1 MIAYID
7 GALVEK
13 SPTHAV
19 IDCGGVGYFL
29 NISLNT
35 YSKLP
40 EEGKVKLH
48 AHLAVREDAHTL
60 YGFADKSERQMFREL
75 ISVSG
80 IGASTARVILSSLS
94 PEQLTNAILNGDVGQ
109 FRAIKGVGPKSAQR
123 IIIDLKDKV
132 GKEEVNLDPTMALS
146 NNKRDEAL
154 SALVMLGFQKSKATQ
169 VVDKVLKSHGAD
181 ISVEELV
188 KTALNNL

>member
-19 IDCGGVGYFL
+19 IDCGGVGYFI

-40 EEGKVKLH
+40 EEGRCKLH
-48 AHLAVREDAHTL
+48 THLAVREDAHTL
-60 YGFADKSERQMFREL
+60 YGFADKRERQMFREL

-80 IGASTARVILSSLS
+80 IGANTARVILSSLS
-94 PEQLTNAILNGDVGQ
+94 PDQLVSAIVNEDAGM
-109 FRAIKGVGPKSAQR
+109 FRSIKGVGPKSAQR

-132 GKEEVNLDPTMALS
+132 GKENEGLEHTTTIS
-146 NNKRDEAL
+146 NNIRDEAL
-154 SALVMLGFQKSKATQ
+154 SALVMLGFQRSKAAQ
-169 VVDKVLKSHGAD
+169 VVDKVLRSQSGV
-181 ISVEELV
+181 SVEELV

>member
-40 EEGKVKLH
+40 EKGQCKLH
-48 AHLAVREDAHTL
+48 THLAVREDAHTL
-60 YGFADKSERQMFREL
+60 YGFADQRERQMFREL

-80 IGASTARVILSSLS
+80 VGANTARVILSSLS
-94 PEQLTNAILNGDVGQ
+94 PDQLVSAITNEDAGM

-132 GKEEVNLDPTMALS
+132 GKEDIALEYS
-146 NNKRDEAL
+146 TAINNNIRDEAL
-154 SALVMLGFQKSKATQ
+154 SALVMLGFQKSKAAQ
-169 VVDKVLKSHGAD
+169 VVDKVLSSRGND